1 MGAGSSLFFSEK
13 MIFHALELDS
23 LAKKKENRNGLRFDQ
38 DSQNE
43 YGICPLGQ

>member
-23 LAKKKENRNGLRFDQ
+23 LQKKKKIEMD
-38 DSQNE
+38 
-43 YGICPLGQ
+43 